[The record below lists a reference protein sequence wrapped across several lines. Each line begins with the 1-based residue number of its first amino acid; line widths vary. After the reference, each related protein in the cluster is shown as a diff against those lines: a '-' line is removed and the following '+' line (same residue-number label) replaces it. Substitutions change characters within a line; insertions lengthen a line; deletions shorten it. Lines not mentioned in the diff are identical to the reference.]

1 MHNSKKMLSG
11 DKNKIDIKN
20 NEFNEPMTNKLVE
33 IAKGR
38 ETTDKGNNLDN
49 NQQEPQIDFS
59 YENRLVQ
66 IIALQSK
73 GLTQQEI
80 ARELGVNQS
89 TISRDLQYLKQGAKR
104 QIWKYMEEDIWMEY
118 LRYWTAN
125 NEISKKLWEIVQ
137 DEKTSPKDKTNAL
150 SLLNESSTKRLEIFM
165 NGPESLK
172 NVKKNISE
180 INESDSPKNDSIID
194 ILLNYKR

>member
-118 LRYWTAN
+118 LRYSTAN

-180 INESDSPKNDSIID
+180 INVSDSPKNDSIID

>member
-165 NGPESLK
+165 NGPETIK